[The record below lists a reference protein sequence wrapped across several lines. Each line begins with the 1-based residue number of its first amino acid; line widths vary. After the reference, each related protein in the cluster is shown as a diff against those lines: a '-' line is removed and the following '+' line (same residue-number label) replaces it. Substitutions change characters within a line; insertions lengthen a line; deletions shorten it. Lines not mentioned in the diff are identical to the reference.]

1 MTAIAIPE
9 FVTFTGADDE
19 TPVGRMVEIGRRAP
33 VEWGLLF
40 SRKRQNRGRYP
51 SLDFLSSLR
60 GRGLR
65 LAAHVCGAYAEEIV
79 DTGACPDFVDIAGR
93 LDLGFDRIQIN
104 TARSFDPSRFAAF
117 AGRLGARAIAQCRD
131 AFPETAEVDWLHDVS
146 AGEGLMPSFRPVPG
160 PGLFGG
166 YAGGLGPE
174 NVATELESIAQTHP
188 AGRRFW
194 IDMET
199 KVRTGDV
206 FDLDKC
212 EAVLAA
218 VYPGTGAPLPS
229 TAVLP

>member
-1 MTAIAIPE
+1 MTTRTTPD
-9 FVTFTGADDE
+9 FVTFTGADDA

-40 SRKRQNRGRYP
+40 SRKRQNKGRYP

-65 LAAHVCGAYAEEIV
+65 LAAHVCGAYADEIV
-79 DTGACPDFVDIAGR
+79 DTGACAEFEDIAGR
-93 LDLGFDRIQIN
+93 LGLGFERIQIN
-104 TARSFDPSRFAAF
+104 TSRSFDPGLFATF
-117 AGRLGARAIAQCRD
+117 AGRLGTRAIAQCRD
-131 AFPETAEVDWLHDVS
+131 AFSENAEVDWLHDVS
-146 AGEGLMPSFRPVPG
+146 AGEGLMPTFRPVPG
-160 PGLFGG
+160 PEVFGG

-174 NVATELESIAQTHP
+174 NVATELESITRTHP

-199 KVRTGDV
+199 KVRTADV

-218 VYPGTGAPLPS
+218 VYPGAGVPFLSAT
-229 TAVLP
+229 V